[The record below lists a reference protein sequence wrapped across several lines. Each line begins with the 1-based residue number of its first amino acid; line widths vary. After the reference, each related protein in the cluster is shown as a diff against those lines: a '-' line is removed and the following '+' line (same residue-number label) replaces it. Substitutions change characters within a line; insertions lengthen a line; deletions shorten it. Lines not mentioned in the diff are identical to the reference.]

1 MANFPQYN
9 YQPQQMGYQQPMQP
23 MYQQYQP
30 MKQESQ
36 LFCRPVASAD
46 EARGV
51 PVDFSGKPMIMPH
64 LSAGR
69 IYVKAFDPGTG
80 SSMLREYRL
89 TEPEPEPPNPAAA
102 YAPAGVVEQINKLEE
117 TVSALQDEIRNLK
130 RRRAQYT
137 EVSANE
143 S

>member
-1 MANFPQYN
+1 MANFPQYQ

-30 MKQESQ
+30 MQQDSQ

-89 TEPEPEPPNPAAA
+89 TEPEPEPANPAAA

-117 TVSALQDEIRNLK
+117 TVAALQDEIRNLK

>member
-1 MANFPQYN
+1 MANFPQYQ

-30 MKQESQ
+30 MQQDSQ

-89 TEPEPEPPNPAAA
+89 TEPEPEPPAPAAA
-102 YAPAGVVEQINKLEE
+102 YAPAGVVEQINKLEA
-117 TVSALQDEIRNLK
+117 TVAALQDEIRTLK

-137 EVSANE
+137 EVNADE